1 MQILLARVLAVIL
14 ALQPW
19 AFGMFAMPRPK
30 GSATQSLSSPKH
42 DQPVLEN
49 TRSNL
54 QVQNAIKESVV
65 PPTLTTYLETPE
77 YYLISSLQ
85 TLTAEAPQPN
95 TQARF
100 SRWNE

>member
-19 AFGMFAMPRPK
+19 AFGVFAAPRPK
-30 GSATQSLSSPKH
+30 GSTTQSLSSPKQ
-42 DQPVLEN
+42 DQTVQEI

-54 QVQNAIKESVV
+54 QVENANKESFV
-65 PPTLTTYLETPE
+65 PPKLTTYLETPK
-77 YYLISSLQ
+77 YHTVSNLQ
-85 TLTAEAPQPN
+85 SPTTEAPKTN
-95 TQARF
+95 IQARF